1 MSLRKFLIASAL
13 TAAAMMPLAPAA
25 AQTAPRV
32 GAPVTDPQG
41 GEVGT
46 VAAVEGDMVV
56 VRTDRHE
63 ARLPTSS
70 FAVTDE
76 AVLIALTREQLNAQI
91 DQALAQAEQAFRV
104 GANVHDRDGA
114 LVGPVEAVD
123 GESLTIRVGE
133 RLIRL
138 PRSAAAP
145 AENGLVIGATVAELR
160 AQIGG

>member
-1 MSLRKFLIASAL
+1 MSLRKFLIAS
-13 TAAAMMPLAPAA
+13 TMAAAAVVTTAPAA

-32 GAPVTDPQG
+32 GATVTDPQG

-70 FAVTDE
+70 FAVTED
-76 AVLIALTREQLNAQI
+76 AVLIALTRDQLNAEI
-91 DQALAQAEQAFRV
+91 DQMLAQAEQAFRV

-123 GESLTIRVGE
+123 DESLTIRLGE

-145 AENGLVIGATVAELR
+145 GQNGLVIGATLAELR